1 MSKTTFSLAFL
12 LILSCTTVL
21 VRSQAIIPSRY
32 DGFVYR
38 KHAASTATVMIEAF
52 YDPVC
57 PDSRD
62 SWAPL
67 KQAVDHYG
75 PRVVSL
81 IVHTFP
87 LPYHDNAFM
96 TSRALHIV
104 NELNAS
110 ATYHLLDAFFK
121 HQEQFYNAQTLNMS
135 RETVLNHVIGF
146 ASSTLGNSLKS
157 AITSGFK
164 DLKTGTRTRV
174 SFKYGCS
181 RGVYGTPFFF
191 VNGFLL
197 PVSDDAI
204 DYDGWRKIIDPLAT
218 KQDTLLQTSSDCK
231 IVFSCLS

>member
-1 MSKTTFSLAFL
+1 MSKTTVSLAFL

-21 VRSQAIIPSRY
+21 VLSQAIIPSRY

-75 PRVVSL
+75 PKVVSL

-110 ATYHLLDAFFK
+110 ATYHLLGAFFK
-121 HQEQFYNAQTLNMS
+121 HQHRWITLN
-135 RETVLNHVIGF
+135 ETLVLVPVF
-146 ASSTLGNSLKS
+146 ESLNPDVM
-157 AITSGFK
+157 ADFK
-164 DLKTGTRTRV
+164 EFPRV
-174 SFKYGCS
+174 
-181 RGVYGTPFFF
+181 
-191 VNGFLL
+191 L
-197 PVSDDAI
+197 DAN
-204 DYDGWRKIIDPLAT
+204 PMT
-218 KQDTLLQTSSDCK
+218 
-231 IVFSCLS
+231 

>member
-1 MSKTTFSLAFL
+1 MSKPTIPLNFL
-12 LILSCTTVL
+12 LILAFAAVL
-21 VRSQAIIPSRY
+21 VPSQSIIPSKY
-32 DGFVYR
+32 DGFVYKKR
-38 KHAASTATVMIEAF
+38 AASTATVLIEAF

-67 KQAVDHYG
+67 KKAVDHYG
-75 PRVVSL
+75 PAAVSL

-87 LPYHDNAFM
+87 LPYHDNAFI

-110 ATYHLLDAFFK
+110 ATYRLLTAFFK
-121 HQEQFYNAQTLNMS
+121 HQTRFYNAKTLNMS
-135 RETVLNHVIGF
+135 RSAVLEQVIGF
-146 ASSTLGNSLKS
+146 ASQAVGNSLES
-157 AITSGFK
+157 AIRSGFN
-164 DLKTGTRTRV
+164 DSKTGTKTRV

-197 PVSDDAI
+197 PVNDDDTM
-204 DYDGWRKIIDPLAT
+204 DYDGWRKVIDPLIT
-218 KQDTLLQTSSDCK
+218 EQQHGRRFLVLFIK
-231 IVFSCLS
+231 

>member
-1 MSKTTFSLAFL
+1 MSNSTIPLTFL
-12 LILSCTTVL
+12 LILTYSAVL
-21 VRSQAIIPSRY
+21 VPSQSIIPSRY

-38 KHAASTATVMIEAF
+38 KRAASTATVLIEAF

-62 SWAPL
+62 SWPPL

-75 PRVVSL
+75 PSLVSL

-87 LPYHDNAFM
+87 LPYHDNAFV

-110 ATYHLLDAFFK
+110 ATYRLLNAFFE
-121 HQEQFYNAQTLNMS
+121 HQERFYNAQTLNMS
-135 RETVLNHVIGF
+135 REAVLDQVIGF
-146 ASSTLGNSLKS
+146 ASSALGNSMQS
-157 AITSGFK
+157 AIKSGFK
-164 DLKTGTRTRV
+164 DSKTGTKTRV

-191 VNGFLL
+191 VNGFLI
-197 PVSDDAI
+197 PVSDGTI
-204 DYDGWRKIIDPLAT
+204 DYDGWRKIIDPLT
-218 KQDTLLQTSSDCK
+218 NKQQHYPLN
-231 IVFSCLS
+231 VF